1 MADKKQS
8 TRENSPD
15 TSGKTAISRRNFLK
29 GVGTGTVAAAVAPTV
44 LIGAEKAAEA
54 QAGEAITSA
63 TIQLNINAK
72 MYEVE
77 VEPRTTLL
85 TVLRDGID
93 TGGNHVDLTGA
104 KLICDRGECG
114 GCTVMV
120 GGKSVYACMMLAIDA
135 QGQQITTVEGL
146 ADWAGSGDPAL
157 QGRDTLHPVQEAFI
171 QHDALMCGF
180 CTPGFVVSA
189 ASLLSENKNPS
200 LEEIKVGLSG
210 NTCRCG
216 TYPFIFDAVKTAA
229 RKM

>member
-120 GGKSVYACMMLAIDA
+120 DGKSVYACMMLAIDA
-135 QGQQITTVEGL
+135 QATAMQGKQITTVEGL
-146 ADWAGSGDPAL
+146 AGSDTS
-157 QGRDTLHPVQEAFI
+157 DTLHPVQEAFI

>member
-8 TRENSPD
+8 ASEKPE
-15 TSGKTAISRRNFLK
+15 KTTISRRNFLK

-44 LIGAEKAAEA
+44 LIGAEEAAEA

-85 TVLRDGID
+85 TVLRDSSD
-93 TGGNHVDLTGA
+93 TRGNRVDLTGA

-120 GGKSVYACMMLAIDA
+120 DNKPVYACMLLAIDA
-135 QGQQITTVEGL
+135 QGKEITTVEGL
-146 ADWAGSGDPAL
+146 ADG
-157 QGRDTLHPVQEAFI
+157 DTLHPVQEAFI

-189 ASLLSENKNPS
+189 ASLLSENTKPT

-216 TYPFIFDAVKTAA
+216 TYPFIFDAVETAA

>member
-8 TRENSPD
+8 APEKVE
-15 TSGKTAISRRNFLK
+15 KTTISRRNFLK

-44 LIGAEKAAEA
+44 LIGAENAAEA
-54 QAGEAITSA
+54 QSGEAILSA
-63 TIQLNINAK
+63 TIQFNINAK
-72 MYEVE
+72 MYQVE

-85 TVLRDGID
+85 TVLRDSSD
-93 TGGNHVDLTGA
+93 TSGNRVDMTGA

-120 GGKSVYACMMLAIDA
+120 DNKPVYACMMLAIDA
-135 QGQQITTVEGL
+135 QGKEITTVEGL
-146 ADWAGSGDPAL
+146 AEG
-157 QGRDTLHPVQEAFI
+157 DTLHPVQEAFI

-180 CTPGFVVSA
+180 CTPGFIVSA
-189 ASLLSENKNPS
+189 ASLLRENQKPT
-200 LEEIKVGLSG
+200 LEEIKMGLSG

-216 TYPFIFDAVKTAA
+216 TYPFIFDAVETAA

>member
-8 TRENSPD
+8 APEKVE
-15 TSGKTAISRRNFLK
+15 KTTISRRNFLK

-44 LIGAEKAAEA
+44 LIGAENAAEA
-54 QAGEAITSA
+54 QSGEAISSA
-63 TIQLNINAK
+63 TIQFNINAK
-72 MYEVE
+72 MYQVE

-85 TVLRDGID
+85 TVLRDSSD
-93 TGGNHVDLTGA
+93 TSGNRVDLTGA

-120 GGKSVYACMMLAIDA
+120 DNKPVYACMMLAIDA
-135 QGQQITTVEGL
+135 QGKEITTVEGL
-146 ADWAGSGDPAL
+146 AEG
-157 QGRDTLHPVQEAFI
+157 DTLHPVQEAFI

-180 CTPGFVVSA
+180 CTPGFIVSA
-189 ASLLSENKNPS
+189 ASLLRENQKPT
-200 LEEIKVGLSG
+200 LEEIKMGLSG

-216 TYPFIFDAVKTAA
+216 TYPFIFDAVETAA

>member
-8 TRENSPD
+8 APEKVE
-15 TSGKTAISRRNFLK
+15 KTTISRRNFLK

-44 LIGAEKAAEA
+44 LIGAENAAEA
-54 QAGEAITSA
+54 QNGEAITSA

-72 MYEVE
+72 MYQVE

-85 TVLRDGID
+85 TVLRDSSD
-93 TGGNHVDLTGA
+93 TSGNRVDLTGA

-120 GGKSVYACMMLAIDA
+120 DNKPVYACMMLAIDA
-135 QGQQITTVEGL
+135 QGKQITTVEGL
-146 ADWAGSGDPAL
+146 AEG
-157 QGRDTLHPVQEAFI
+157 DTLHPVQEAFI
-171 QHDALMCGF
+171 QHDAMMCGF
-180 CTPGFVVSA
+180 CTPGFIVSA
-189 ASLLSENKNPS
+189 ASLLRENQKPT
-200 LEEIKVGLSG
+200 LEEIKMGLSG

-216 TYPFIFDAVKTAA
+216 TYPFIFDAVETAA

>member
-8 TRENSPD
+8 ASEKPE
-15 TSGKTAISRRNFLK
+15 KTTISRRNFLK

-44 LIGAEKAAEA
+44 LIGAEEAAEA

-85 TVLRDGID
+85 TVLRDSSD
-93 TGGNHVDLTGA
+93 TRGNRVDLTGA

-120 GGKSVYACMMLAIDA
+120 DNKPVYACMLLAIDA
-135 QGQQITTVEGL
+135 QDKQITTVEGL
-146 ADWAGSGDPAL
+146 AAG
-157 QGRDTLHPVQEAFI
+157 DTLHPVQEAFI

-189 ASLLSENKNPS
+189 ASLLSENTKPT

-216 TYPFIFDAVKTAA
+216 TYPFIFDAVETAA

>member
-8 TRENSPD
+8 APEKVE
-15 TSGKTAISRRNFLK
+15 KTTISRRNFLK

-44 LIGAEKAAEA
+44 LIGAENAAEA
-54 QAGEAITSA
+54 QTGEAITSA
-63 TIQLNINAK
+63 TIQFNINAK
-72 MYEVE
+72 MYQVE

-85 TVLRDGID
+85 TVLRDSSD
-93 TGGNHVDLTGA
+93 TSGNRVDLTGA

-120 GGKSVYACMMLAIDA
+120 DNKPVYACMMLAIDA
-135 QGQQITTVEGL
+135 QGKEITTVEGL
-146 ADWAGSGDPAL
+146 AEG
-157 QGRDTLHPVQEAFI
+157 DTLHPVQEAFI

-180 CTPGFVVSA
+180 CTPGFIVSA
-189 ASLLSENKNPS
+189 ASLLRENQKPT
-200 LEEIKVGLSG
+200 LEEIKMGLSG

-216 TYPFIFDAVKTAA
+216 TYPFIFDAVETAA